1 MENLQKIQRT
11 CKAGALLLATT
22 QSRAYAERGKDLSQ
36 LKWIFDGK
44 KVSQKGLTEA
54 MKKAIDDG
62 VIPDAVLEHW
72 GYGLRD
78 GLKYKNEKILPY
90 LDSIFKTE

>member
-1 MENLQKIQRT
+1 M
-11 CKAGALLLATT
+11 
-22 QSRAYAERGKDLSQ
+22 KDLSQ
-36 LKWIFDGK
+36 LKWIFDGR
-44 KVSQKGLTEA
+44 KVTQEGLTEA
-54 MKKAIDDG
+54 MKKAIDDW

-78 GLKYKNEKILPY
+78 GLKFKNEKILPY